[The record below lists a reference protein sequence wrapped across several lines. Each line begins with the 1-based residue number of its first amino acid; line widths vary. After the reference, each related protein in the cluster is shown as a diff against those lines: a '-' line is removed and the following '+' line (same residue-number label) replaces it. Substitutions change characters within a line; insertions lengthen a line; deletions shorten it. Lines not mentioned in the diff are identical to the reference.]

1 MILNQMALFMCFRM
15 SACPGIYKIGMTKHS
30 PEVRAK
36 EISASTGVPKPF
48 KVIAAFHSNNP
59 ASDEKLIHKTFA
71 KEA

>member
-15 SACPGIYKIGMTKHS
+15 SACRIYKIGMTKHS

-48 KVIAAFHSNNP
+48 KVIAAFIQIIQHQMKNSFIKP
-59 ASDEKLIHKTFA
+59 CKR
-71 KEA
+71 EA